1 MIPWSQ
7 MFKCRFG
14 VSEAHGKGA
23 ALQVGFHIYTSIFYF
38 LFSIDIILSSLQLNR
53 FLEEGSVQ
61 LLPSDQT
68 YQVKS
73 YYILFLQPTLAGE
86 LSKHST
92 LANIPNIQSTQV
104 NFKKLVTSVGNLV
117 RDICTWQDKGDKN
130 VVDDVFAK

>member
-1 MIPWSQ
+1 M
-7 MFKCRFG
+7 
-14 VSEAHGKGA
+14 
-23 ALQVGFHIYTSIFYF
+23 
-38 LFSIDIILSSLQLNR
+38 
-53 FLEEGSVQ
+53 Q

-73 YYILFLQPTLAGE
+73 YYILFLQSTLAGE